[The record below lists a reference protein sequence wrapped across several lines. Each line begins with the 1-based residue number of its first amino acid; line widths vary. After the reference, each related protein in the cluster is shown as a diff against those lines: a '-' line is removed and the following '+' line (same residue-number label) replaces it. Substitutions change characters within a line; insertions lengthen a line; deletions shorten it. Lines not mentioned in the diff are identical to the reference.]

1 MQRSAAVT
9 VIAILAFVQGVLGVL
24 RAFHWFDIGSDMIG
38 QGLVLLP
45 VLGMVVFAKGM
56 LIAAI
61 ALLYVAFA
69 FGLFTG
75 RDWARPLGLIAVVVN
90 VLLVLSVLIQGEFLA
105 RALFWLIVPAAV
117 VCYLLSPG
125 GHRVPAN

>member
-125 GHRVPAN
+125 GRRVPAN